1 MRILL
6 YSAFVTAIVVPQSVP
21 PASQPPK
28 KDSTVQ
34 VRGCLRGQSVTL
46 TEDPGF
52 EVPGKRL
59 DLKGDRRLMRALKE
73 HDGHMEEIVGVLK
86 MQNPDAAVAV
96 KEKRKDK
103 TRVYVGVSEARSKGT
118 IEAIPPAPVLEVRAF
133 SHIGA
138 RCQ

>member
-1 MRILL
+1 MRILVC
-6 YSAFVTAIVVPQSVP
+6 SAFVAAMMAPQAVP
-21 PASQPPK
+21 PTSQPPK

-34 VRGCLRGQSVTL
+34 VRGCLRGQSLTL

-73 HDGHMEEIVGVLK
+73 HDGHVEEIVGVLK
-86 MQNPDAAVAV
+86 MQTPDEAVAV

-103 TRVYVGVSEARSKGT
+103 TRIYVGVSEARSTGT
-118 IEAIPPAPVLEVRAF
+118 LEPIPTAPVLEVRAF
-133 SHIGA
+133 SHVGP